1 MLEPIPKG
9 VPAMPFDLAPST
21 CTTRCAVCPTA
32 AACLIGGAERSE
44 VERWNAAVEATLS
57 LASAGKTLVEA
68 GSPVQAIY
76 TVRAGCL
83 KSFTIDADGTERVRG
98 FYLPG
103 DIIGLDALGA
113 DSFPATVVAV
123 TSAQVCRIPAAQ
135 VRELMAQ
142 SPALARRLLDRTS
155 AELARALTLAGD
167 YTAEQR
173 LAAFLLS
180 MRERLGAKESELKLP
195 MTRRD
200 IANHLRLATETVC
213 RVLARLEDQ
222 GRIRSDHR
230 VVRLVDA
237 RALRQIAFPAVPRA
251 A

>member
-1 MLEPIPKG
+1 
-9 VPAMPFDLAPST
+9 MPFDTQPQNGSLDAQACTLRCSICPSASA
-21 CTTRCAVCPTA
+21 CVIRGA
-32 AACLIGGAERSE
+32 ARAE
-44 VERWNAAVEATLS
+44 VERWNASVESRIS

-68 GSPVQAIY
+68 GGPAAAIY

-83 KSFTIDADGTERVRG
+83 KSFTVDEDGTERVRG

-103 DIIGLDALGA
+103 DIIGLDSLGA
-113 DSFPATVVAV
+113 EAFAATVVAV
-123 TSAQVCRIPAAQ
+123 TPSQVCRIPAAQ
-135 VRELMAQ
+135 VRKLMAE
-142 SPALARRLLDRTS
+142 SPFIARRLLDRTS
-155 AELARALTLAGD
+155 AELAQALTMAGD

-180 MRERLGAKESELKLP
+180 MRQRLGTQSADIRLP

-200 IANHLRLATETVC
+200 IANYLRLATETVC

-222 GRIRSDHR
+222 GQIRSDSKT
-230 VVRLVDA
+230 VRLVDA
-237 RALRQIAFPAVPRA
+237 RALRALALPMGGPIACA